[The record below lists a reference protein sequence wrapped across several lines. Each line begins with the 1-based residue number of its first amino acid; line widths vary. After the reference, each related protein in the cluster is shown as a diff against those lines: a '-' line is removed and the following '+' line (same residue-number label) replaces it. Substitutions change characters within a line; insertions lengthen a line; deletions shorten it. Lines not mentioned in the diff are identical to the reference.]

1 LESWKIF
8 HQGAVCLVLSSAVF
22 DEADYIRDYKDF
34 KLFKTD
40 EPKPELVKTVF
51 RRINCFKIKKGSS
64 SSVLFWSKFFKSMAS

>member
-1 LESWKIF
+1 LIVDGIWRVGKFSS
-8 HQGAVCLVLSSAVF
+8 GAVCLVLSSAVF

-51 RRINCFKIKKGSS
+51 RRINFKIKRK
-64 SSVLFWSKFFKSMAS
+64 